1 MGTLFILALWRERV
15 LTEMGLGVVRIGN
28 DEIVRDLSP
37 ALRGLS
43 LLGAALA
50 IRGGGEDQRTI
61 VK

>member
-1 MGTLFILALWRERV
+1 
-15 LTEMGLGVVRIGN
+15 MGLRVVRIGN
-28 DEIVRDLSP
+28 DETVRDLSP
-37 ALRGLS
+37 ALRGLP